1 MHEKKTENEGGKGG
15 KELAAWD
22 AERQKCSSMI
32 DLQARQELV
41 VMITFLPICM
51 CLIFIY

>member
-1 MHEKKTENEGGKGG
+1 MHEKKTENKGGEGG
-15 KELAAWD
+15 KELAVWD
-22 AERQKCSSMI
+22 VI

-41 VMITFLPICM
+41 VMITFLPIYM